1 MTVAWCLKRAELI
14 FKCVKGFMMEVCA
27 GNSIAGGG
35 PPAAAVHYNVNF
47 ILPDDIAENVYT
59 QITEMFPNIFH
70 LVPSVTV

>member
-1 MTVAWCLKRAELI
+1 
-14 FKCVKGFMMEVCA
+14 MMEVCA